1 MKPCKIYIKNTDYLP
16 LHEAVVKDKEK
27 GISLQETFNKLTQIA
42 VTLKPEAK
50 TPFNHNDY
58 ESLFFRIKDEDHEIL
73 KALSKKTHYSIS
85 ELYLMA
91 FNKLNESTKQKE
103 N

>member
-16 LHEAVVKDKEK
+16 LYEAVVKDKEN

-42 VTLKPEAK
+42 VTLKPGAK
-50 TPFNHNDY
+50 EPFNHNDY
-58 ESLFFRIKDEDHEIL
+58 ESLFFRIKDEDHETL
-73 KALSKKTHYSIS
+73 KALSKQTHYSLS

-91 FNKLNESTKQKE
+91 FNELTKQKE